1 MNARTTLFVSA
12 ALAAGA
18 ALLSGCER
26 AVSAPAPPAPA
37 QVSVVQVHRQAIPIT
52 IELPGR
58 TSPHLVAQVRARVD
72 GIVLKRE
79 FEEGK
84 DVKEGQRLYQI
95 DPAPYQAALNNA
107 TAALRKAE
115 ASLLSASA
123 LTTRYQGLVGSNAI
137 SKQDYDNAVS
147 AQAQAEAEV
156 AAARAQIAT
165 ARINLGYT
173 NVLSPIS
180 GRSGISAVTQGA
192 LVQANAATL
201 LTTVQKIDPI
211 YVDLT
216 QSSADGLK
224 LRRDVAAGR
233 LKTSGPDQAKVQLTL
248 EDGTPYASPGTL
260 QFSDITVNQGTGSV
274 MVRALL
280 PNPQGVLLPGMFV
293 RARIEAG
300 VANDAMRVPQVGVVH
315 DAQGQAT
322 ALVVGADDKI
332 EQRTLKLAGTSG
344 SDWIVEGGLNDG
356 DRVVVAG
363 LQRAQVGATVRIAA
377 APAAAPASAP
387 ARAGG

>member
-1 MNARTTLFVSA
+1 MKAGTTLFVGA

-18 ALLSGCER
+18 TLLSGCER
-26 AVSAPAPPAPA
+26 AASAPAPPQPA

-58 TSPHLVAQVRARVD
+58 TSSHLVAQVRARVD

-107 TAALRKAE
+107 TAALKKAE
-115 ASLLSASA
+115 ASLVSASA

-137 SKQDYDNAVS
+137 SKQDFDNAVS
-147 AQAQAEAEV
+147 AQGQAEAEV
-156 AAARAQIAT
+156 AAARALVAT

-192 LVQANAATL
+192 FVQANAATL

-216 QSSADGLK
+216 QSSADGLR

-248 EDGTPYASPGTL
+248 EDGTPYASAGTL

-274 MVRALL
+274 MVRAIF

-300 VANDAMRVPQVGVVH
+300 VASDAMRVPQVGVTH
-315 DAQGQAT
+315 DAQGQAS
-322 ALVVGADDKI
+322 ALVLGPGDKV
-332 EQRTLKLAGTSG
+332 EQRTLKLAGTAG

-356 DRVVVAG
+356 DRVIVGG
-363 LQRAQVGATVRIAA
+363 LQRVQVGSTVRIASA
-377 APAAAPASAP
+377 QPAAPASAP